1 MGIKIYVDD
10 ERRKPDEFDI
20 VSRSNESFADLVWT
34 WKNGEGIV
42 ETISFDHDNMHGP
55 DFMECLY
62 VLQVMNYW
70 PDNLVFHT
78 ANPVAHAQ
86 MVAWAQ
92 ENAPESTFV
101 DPRFFWPRHLG

>member
-10 ERRKPDEFDI
+10 ERRKPYDFD
-20 VSRSNESFADLVWT
+20 VVVRNNGQLQDLLYELMR
-34 WKNGEGIV
+34 GEANI